1 MKKVLCGI
9 LCLLMLL
16 GCAPAE
22 GHLYAVKGD
31 NGLWGHIDEAGNW
44 VIPPKFDDAGNFRG
58 NYAWIQQGDREGF
71 VNRDGEI
78 VLLDEDVEVDSGY
91 DSFYYGGCETGI
103 WLLFKEME
111 KENDPGTEWLE
122 GFFDVQSGVYSGLK
136 WRGVNHRESNSRLI
150 AVADETGKWGYVSR
164 DTGEMVIPAKY
175 DSNNMGSNYSDDMG
189 SNFYDGYA
197 VVTFWNDD
205 YNIVQTLLLDET
217 GKEYPLPEGI
227 NAANCDTVISGGLF
241 EVVGANG
248 LYGYCNTS
256 GEVVIEPQFACTF
269 EFEDGYAE
277 VEFTDGT
284 CGVIDQTGNVVMRTT
299 DSLYAN
305 VQHGCYVLPTG
316 EHSFTMYSVA
326 GEELFTLQGENSGWL
341 WPPEENGL
349 CMYVVEKGGQRR
361 CGWVNMQGEIIS
373 EAKWTFPDYD
383 QPDVYFPS
391 GLQAVYDAD
400 GTKLGGYLD
409 ESGELAIPLQFSYV
423 SQFYYGA
430 LAYVEMKQDD
440 GTTQYGYIN
449 QQGEWVYNWV
459 E

>member
-1 MKKVLCGI
+1 MKKLLCGI

-16 GCAPAE
+16 GCASAE
-22 GHLYAVKGD
+22 GYWYAAKGD
-31 NGLWGHIDEAGNW
+31 NGLWGHIDEMGNW
-44 VIPPKFDDAGNFRG
+44 VIPPKFDSAGDFRG

-71 VNRDGEI
+71 ANRDGEI
-78 VLLDEDVEVDSGY
+78 VLLLDENVVTDSGY
-91 DSFYYGGCETGI
+91 DGFYYGGRETGI
-103 WLLFKEME
+103 WLLYK
-111 KENDPGTEWLE
+111 KATGKNSLGTEWLE

-175 DSNNMGSNYSDDMG
+175 DSDNMG

-197 VVTFWNDD
+197 VVTFWDDD

-241 EVVGANG
+241 EVVDENG

-256 GEVVIEPQFACTF
+256 GEVVIEPQFAYAF

-277 VEFTDGT
+277 VELTDGT
-284 CGVIDQTGNVVMRTT
+284 YGVIDQTGKVVMRTT
-299 DSLYAN
+299 DTHYAD
-305 VQHGCYVLPTG
+305 VRHGCYVLPTG

-326 GEELFTLQGENSGWL
+326 GEELFTLQGENIVRL
-341 WPPEENGL
+341 WTPEENGL
-349 CMYVVEKGGQRR
+349 CMYVVEKGRQRR

-373 EAKWTFPDYD
+373 EAKWTFPEYD

-391 GLQAVYDAD
+391 GLQTVYDID
-400 GTKLGGYLD
+400 GTRLAGYLD
-409 ESGELAIPLQFSYV
+409 ESGELAIPLQFSFV
-423 SQFYYGA
+423 TQFYGK
-430 LAYVEMKQDD
+430 LAYVGMVQDD

-449 QQGEWVYNWV
+449 QQGEWVYSWT

>member
-1 MKKVLCGI
+1 MKKLLCGL

-16 GCAPAE
+16 GCASAE
-22 GHLYAVKGD
+22 GYLYAAKGD

-44 VIPPKFDDAGNFRG
+44 VIPPKFDDASDFRG

-71 VNRDGEI
+71 ANRDGEI
-78 VLLDEDVEVDSGY
+78 VLLLDEDVYVDSGY
-91 DSFYYGGCETGI
+91 DGFYYGGRETGI
-103 WLLFKEME
+103 WLIEGK
-111 KENDPGTEWLE
+111 TEFGAEWVD

-136 WRGVNHRESNSRLI
+136 WQQVRIWCSDSRLI
-150 AVADETGKWGYVSR
+150 PVADENWKWGYVSR

-175 DSNNMGSNYSDDMG
+175 DSDNMG

-197 VVTFWNDD
+197 VVTVCDDD
-205 YNIVQTLLLDET
+205 YNIVQTLLIDET

-227 NAANCDTVISGGLF
+227 HEEYCDIEIGDGLF

-256 GEVVIEPQFACTF
+256 GEVVIEPQFAYAF

-284 CGVIDQTGNVVMRTT
+284 YGVIDQTGKVVMRTT
-299 DSLYAN
+299 DTHYAD
-305 VQHGCYVLPTG
+305 VRHGCYVLPTG

-326 GEELFTLQGENSGWL
+326 GEELFTLQGENIVRL
-341 WPPEENGL
+341 WTPEENGL
-349 CMYVVEKGGQRR
+349 CMYVVEKGRQRR
-361 CGWVNMQGEIIS
+361 CGWVNMQGKIIS
-373 EAKWTFPDYD
+373 EAKWNFPDYD
-383 QPDVYFPS
+383 QTGVYFPS
-391 GLQAVYDAD
+391 GLQAVYDID
-400 GTKLGGYLD
+400 GTRLAGYLN
-409 ESGELAIPLQFSYV
+409 ESGELAIPLQFSFV
-423 SQFYYGA
+423 TQFYGK
-430 LAYVEMKQDD
+430 LAYVSMEQDD

-449 QQGEWVYNWV
+449 QQGEWVYSWT

>member
-1 MKKVLCGI
+1 MSLYCQLHETSVPEYKGKTKELWQRLVNDPDYHLI
-9 LCLLMLL
+9 
-16 GCAPAE
+16 AAE
-22 GHLYAVKGD
+22 EDGKIVSSCTCIIVPNMTHGPRPYA
-31 NGLWGHIDEAGNW
+31 
-44 VIPPKFDDAGNFRG
+44 
-58 NYAWIQQGDREGF
+58 F
-71 VNRDGEI
+71 VEN
-78 VLLDEDVEVDSGY
+78 VVTDSGY
-91 DSFYYGGCETGI
+91 DGFYYGGRETGI
-103 WLLFKEME
+103 WLLYK
-111 KENDPGTEWLE
+111 KATGKNSLGTEWLE

-175 DSNNMGSNYSDDMG
+175 DSDNMG

-197 VVTFWNDD
+197 VVTFLDDD

-241 EVVGANG
+241 EVVDENG

-256 GEVVIEPQFACTF
+256 GEVVIEPQFAYTF

-277 VEFTDGT
+277 VELTDGT
-284 CGVIDQTGNVVMRTT
+284 CGVIDRTGKVVMRTT
-299 DSLYAN
+299 DTHYAD
-305 VQHGCYVLPTG
+305 VRHGCYVLPTG

-326 GEELFTLQGENSGWL
+326 GEELFTLQGENIVRL
-341 WPPEENGL
+341 WTPEENGL
-349 CMYVVEKGGQRR
+349 CMYVVEKGRQRR

-373 EAKWTFPDYD
+373 EAKWTFPEYD

-391 GLQAVYDAD
+391 GLQAVYDID
-400 GTKLGGYLD
+400 GTRLAGYLD
-409 ESGELAIPLQFSYV
+409 ESGELAIPLQFSFV
-423 SQFYYGA
+423 TQFYGE
-430 LAYVEMKQDD
+430 LAYVGMVQDD

-449 QQGEWVYNWV
+449 QQGEWVYSWT

>member
-1 MKKVLCGI
+1 MKKLLCGL

-16 GCAPAE
+16 GCASAE
-22 GHLYAVKGD
+22 GYLYAAKGD

-44 VIPPKFDDAGNFRG
+44 VIPPKFDSAGDFRG

-71 VNRDGEI
+71 ANRDGEI
-78 VLLDEDVEVDSGY
+78 VLLLDEDVYVDSGY
-91 DSFYYGGCETGI
+91 DGFYYGGRETGI
-103 WLLFKEME
+103 WLIEGK
-111 KENDPGTEWLE
+111 TEFGAEWVD

-136 WRGVNHRESNSRLI
+136 WQQVRIWCSDSRLI
-150 AVADETGKWGYVSR
+150 PVADENWKWGYVSR
-164 DTGEMVIPAKY
+164 DTGEMVILAKY
-175 DSNNMGSNYSDDMG
+175 DSDNMG

-197 VVTFWNDD
+197 VVTFLDDD

-241 EVVGANG
+241 EVVDENG

-256 GEVVIEPQFACTF
+256 GEVVIEPQFAYTF

-284 CGVIDQTGNVVMRTT
+284 YGVIDQTGKVVMRTT
-299 DSLYAN
+299 DTHYAD
-305 VQHGCYVLPTG
+305 VRHGCYVLPTG

-326 GEELFTLQGENSGWL
+326 GEELFTLQGENIVRL
-341 WPPEENGL
+341 WTPEENGL
-349 CMYVVEKGGQRR
+349 CMYVVEKGRQRR
-361 CGWVNMQGEIIS
+361 CGWVNMQGKIIS
-373 EAKWTFPDYD
+373 EAKWNFPDYD
-383 QPDVYFPS
+383 QTGVYFPS
-391 GLQAVYDAD
+391 GLQAVYDID
-400 GTKLGGYLD
+400 GTRLAGYLN
-409 ESGELAIPLQFSYV
+409 ESGELAIPLQFSFV
-423 SQFYYGA
+423 TQFYGK
-430 LAYVEMKQDD
+430 LAYVSMEQDD

-449 QQGEWVYNWV
+449 QQGEWVYSWM

>member
-1 MKKVLCGI
+1 MKKLLCGI

-16 GCAPAE
+16 GCASAE
-22 GHLYAVKGD
+22 GYLYAAKGD

-44 VIPPKFDDAGNFRG
+44 VIPPKFDDASDFRG

-71 VNRDGEI
+71 ANRDGEI
-78 VLLDEDVEVDSGY
+78 VLLLDEDVYVDSGY
-91 DSFYYGGCETGI
+91 DGFYYGGRETGI
-103 WLLFKEME
+103 WLIEGK
-111 KENDPGTEWLE
+111 TEFGAEWVD

-136 WRGVNHRESNSRLI
+136 WQQVRIWCSDSRLI
-150 AVADETGKWGYVSR
+150 PVADENWKWGYVSR

-175 DSNNMGSNYSDDMG
+175 DSDNMG

-197 VVTFWNDD
+197 VVTFWDDD

-227 NAANCDTVISGGLF
+227 NAASCDTVISGGLF
-241 EVVGANG
+241 EVVDKNG

-256 GEVVIEPQFACTF
+256 GEVVIEPQFAYTF

-277 VEFTDGT
+277 VELTDGT
-284 CGVIDQTGNVVMRTT
+284 CGVIDRTGNVVMRTT
-299 DSLYAN
+299 DTHYAD
-305 VQHGCYVLPTG
+305 VRHGCYVLPTG

-326 GEELFTLQGENSGWL
+326 GEELFTLQGENIVRL
-341 WPPEENGL
+341 WTPEENGL
-349 CMYVVEKGGQRR
+349 CMYVVEKGRQRR

-373 EAKWTFPDYD
+373 EAKWNFPDYD
-383 QPDVYFPS
+383 QTGVYFPS
-391 GLQAVYDAD
+391 GLQAVYDID
-400 GTKLGGYLD
+400 GTRLAGYLN
-409 ESGELAIPLQFSYV
+409 ESGELAIPLQFSFV
-423 SQFYYGA
+423 TQFYGK
-430 LAYVEMKQDD
+430 LAYVGMVQDD

-449 QQGEWVYNWV
+449 QQGEWVYSWT